1 MIDSQVFEKISKNE
15 IDTTVPQDEIQSE
28 ISLSKPLCTEKEL
41 ISQGQTLSFIDFRK
55 AVTAEVKDKMDLE
68 KDNARTEFKSPNNSF
83 LVAGISIDTEKIRL
97 ERTEGLD
104 LYHADVHLEVG
115 SNRTS
120 FNSILNEMAHN
131 TNHKTGISED
141 ELFKQF
147 RLLPGTQENATEKEI
162 TNSDQT
168 KADLVSSL
176 DVEKNPVQC
185 QKYSLHNSSN
195 VILDDKQCKIKQVQL
210 LNKKSEC
217 STLPFKQ
224 ISDVQQVCY
233 DTSEKPEL
241 TVPCDI
247 AINHPTS
254 SAVVSDNLRVL
265 KNSDENVSIMPVL
278 VKLNSSPGER
288 ARSKNLTDTQNSQFK
303 DCSGCLENNV
313 NTSHLQVNN
322 ENTHASQ
329 AKDMKTAVHTE
340 TFTVQFSNTESQTDE
355 NQITEAA
362 ENDLFLF
369 VDVNEIQHTLLNNTE
384 KTESLNDIV
393 SGKIY
398 SEGQLEES
406 CSFHIKPSGDLVNRS
421 GRSAFDLSTSDKKT
435 EKTPVSVNVLDPSS
449 WSKVNQIESQTV
461 STSTCSIPLLLK
473 ERSTGPSE
481 NKKIVSMTLCKNAGM
496 DEIRKD
502 IGPGKKTSFLLKFLF
517 LLCIFGKNSPDCLK

>member
-1 MIDSQVFEKISKNE
+1 
-15 IDTTVPQDEIQSE
+15 
-28 ISLSKPLCTEKEL
+28 
-41 ISQGQTLSFIDFRK
+41 
-55 AVTAEVKDKMDLE
+55 MDLE
-68 KDNARTEFKSPNNSF
+68 KDNACTEFKSPNNSF
-83 LVAGISIDTEKIRL
+83 LVAGIAIETEKIRL

-195 VILDDKQCKIKQVQL
+195 VILDDKQYKIKQVQL
-210 LNKKSEC
+210 LNKKSEY

-278 VKLNSSPGER
+278 VKLKPRG
-288 ARSKNLTDTQNSQFK
+288 KSQ
-303 DCSGCLENNV
+303 E
-313 NTSHLQVNN
+313 
-322 ENTHASQ
+322 
-329 AKDMKTAVHTE
+329 
-340 TFTVQFSNTESQTDE
+340 
-355 NQITEAA
+355 
-362 ENDLFLF
+362 
-369 VDVNEIQHTLLNNTE
+369 
-384 KTESLNDIV
+384 
-393 SGKIY
+393 
-398 SEGQLEES
+398 
-406 CSFHIKPSGDLVNRS
+406 
-421 GRSAFDLSTSDKKT
+421 
-435 EKTPVSVNVLDPSS
+435 
-449 WSKVNQIESQTV
+449 
-461 STSTCSIPLLLK
+461 
-473 ERSTGPSE
+473 
-481 NKKIVSMTLCKNAGM
+481 
-496 DEIRKD
+496 
-502 IGPGKKTSFLLKFLF
+502 
-517 LLCIFGKNSPDCLK
+517 